1 MRAELIAVGSELVL
15 GQIIDTNSAYLAKVL
30 LENGI
35 EVVQT
40 TTVGDELHRIEEVIK
55 GAISRCPIVITGGGI
70 GPTEDD
76 LTRQAIADVTHR
88 PLAFQPHLMEQIE
101 ALFKKR
107 GYRMAENNRVQAYVP
122 DGAIPIEN
130 PKGTA
135 PGFIVEGENWC
146 TISLPGVPSE
156 MRYLTETIVI
166 PYLRKRFKLE
176 RQVIQ
181 YKTLRTCGLGESALG
196 LQIKD
201 LMKEGQN
208 PSVGTL
214 ASVGDIRIRITA
226 KANTPEEASQ
236 RIQDTEEEIRRRLG
250 LLIYGVNDET
260 LQGNIARVLERTRL
274 TLTIVET
281 FSGGI
286 LTHKMV
292 STGTPS
298 LSEGIV
304 LPTVESQL
312 RFLGISREEYESLSD
327 DPSNLS
333 GRLAQQ
339 ARERS
344 GTDLGLA
351 LCGKVLEEQAPG
363 EYRFGTGYSLCAPS
377 GAERQSLTIGGETAM
392 VQERSAIIALDLL
405 RKFLLKITGETG

>member
-15 GQIIDTNSAYLAKVL
+15 GQIVDTNSAYLAKVL

-40 TTVGDELHRIEEVIK
+40 MTVGDELHRIEEVIQ

-76 LTRQAIADVTHR
+76 LTRQAIADVSHR
-88 PLAFQPHLMEQIE
+88 PLVFQPHLMEQIE

-107 GYRMAENNRVQAYVP
+107 GYRMAESNRVQAYIP

-156 MRYLTETIVI
+156 MRYLMEVTVI

-176 RQVIQ
+176 RQVIR
-181 YKTLRTCGLGESALG
+181 YKTLRACGLGESALG

-201 LMKEGQN
+201 LMKEGEN

-236 RIQDTEEEIRRRLG
+236 RIQHAEEEIRRRLG

-260 LQGNIARVLERTRL
+260 LQGNIARVLERTGL
-274 TLTIVET
+274 TLSIVET

-292 STGTPS
+292 STGTPC
-298 LSEGIV
+298 LSEGII

-312 RFLGISREEYESLSD
+312 RFLGISREEYEPLSGE
-327 DPSNLS
+327 PSNLS
-333 GRLAQQ
+333 DRLAQQ
-339 ARERS
+339 VCQRS
-344 GTDLGLA
+344 GADLGLA
-351 LCGKVLEEQAPG
+351 LHGKVLEEQAPG
-363 EYRFGTGYSLCAPS
+363 DYRFGTGYSLWSPS
-377 GAERQSLTIGGETAM
+377 GVERQSLTIGGETAM

-405 RKFLLKITGETG
+405 RKYLLKTAGETG

>member
-298 LSEGIV
+298 LSGGII
-304 LPTVESQL
+304 LPAVESQL
-312 RFLGISREEYESLSD
+312 RFLGISRGEYESLSD

-351 LCGKVLEEQAPG
+351 LYGKVLEEQAPG
-363 EYRFGTGYSLCAPS
+363 EYHFGTGYSLCAPS
-377 GAERQSLTIGGETAM
+377 GEERQSLTIGGETAM

>member
-274 TLTIVET
+274 TLSIVET

-298 LSEGIV
+298 LSGGII
-304 LPTVESQL
+304 LPAVESQL
-312 RFLGISREEYESLSD
+312 RFLGISRGEYESLSD

-351 LCGKVLEEQAPG
+351 LYGKVLEEQAPG
-363 EYRFGTGYSLCAPS
+363 EYHFGTEYSLCAPS
-377 GAERQSLTIGGETAM
+377 GEERQSLTIGGETAM